1 MPNLASTLSVIRQ
14 TSDLQPRFGIILGSG
29 LGGVVDAIQQPQTW
43 DFAQLPGFGTSTAGG
58 HRGQLVLGQLG
69 GVPVVAMAGRLHRYG
84 GWSTAQ
90 VTFPVSVMHG
100 LGASRLIVSNA
111 AGGVNPK
118 YCVGDIVVI
127 ADHID
132 WMYGRPAARFAASP
146 TDGTKT
152 NEPNAVEPVD
162 TVLRGGNVYDPAM
175 MQTALGA
182 SRRGG
187 FAAYQGTYLGT
198 LGPNYETRAEYRMM
212 RRLGADVV
220 GMSTVPEVLAAAS
233 LKMRV
238 LALSMVSNVACP
250 DAPNVANHDEVLAA
264 GAEAEPRMRSIVEAV
279 LEAERDC

>member
-14 TSDLQPRFGIILGSG
+14 TTDLQPRFGIILGSG
-29 LGGVVDAIQQPQTW
+29 LGGLVDAIQQPQVW

-100 LGASRLIVSNA
+100 LGASQLIVSNA

-132 WMYGRPAARFAASP
+132 WMYGRPAARFAVSSGAAPGS
-146 TDGTKT
+146 
-152 NEPNAVEPVD
+152 AAPVD
-162 TVLRGGNVYDPAM
+162 TVRRGGNVYDPAM

-233 LKMRV
+233 LNMRV

-264 GAEAEPRMRSIVEAV
+264 GAAAEPRMRRIVETV
-279 LEAERDC
+279 LETEHAC

>member
-1 MPNLASTLSVIRQ
+1 MPNLDSTLSIIRQ
-14 TSDLQPRFGIILGSG
+14 ATDLRPRFGIILGSG
-29 LGGVVDAIQQPQTW
+29 LGGLVDAIEQPQTW
-43 DFAQLPGFGTSTAGG
+43 DFAELPGFGTSTAGG

-69 GVPVVAMAGRLHRYG
+69 NVPVVAMAGRLHRYG

-118 YCVGDIVVI
+118 YRVGDIVVI
-127 ADHID
+127 HDHVD
-132 WMYGRPAARFAASP
+132 WMYGRPAARLA
-146 TDGTKT
+146 
-152 NEPNAVEPVD
+152 PVPGQPSVD
-162 TVLRGGNVYDPAM
+162 AVLRGGAVYDPAM
-175 MQTALGA
+175 MQTALHA

-187 FAAYQGTYLGT
+187 FAVYPGTYLAT

-220 GMSTVPEVLAAAS
+220 GMSTVPEVLAAAQ
-233 LKMRV
+233 LNMRV

-264 GAEAEPRMRSIVEAV
+264 GAAAEPRMRSIVEAV
-279 LEAERDC
+279 LAAEHDC